1 MEPEEIRDVFLDV
14 TAESLEAQLKAVR
27 RLQGRVPPEQPQK
40 KRVSQIDMVYDVLER
55 AGREL
60 HVKEILARVELIH
73 GIRLNR
79 DSIVSALTKKVHS
92 HDRFVQTGKSTFSIR
107 KEGE

>member
-1 MEPEEIRDVFLDV
+1 MEPNEVRDVFLDV

-27 RLQGRVPPEQPQK
+27 RLQGRTTREPPQRE
-40 KRVSQIDMVYDVLER
+40 RISQVDMVYDVLDR

-60 HVKEILARVELIH
+60 HISDILARVELIH

-79 DSIVSALTKKVHS
+79 DSIVSALTKKVHH

>member
-27 RLQGRVPPEQPQK
+27 RLQGRIPPEQPQK
-40 KRVSQIDMVYDVLER
+40 KHVSQIDMVYDVLQR

-60 HVKEILARVELIH
+60 HVKEIIARVELIH